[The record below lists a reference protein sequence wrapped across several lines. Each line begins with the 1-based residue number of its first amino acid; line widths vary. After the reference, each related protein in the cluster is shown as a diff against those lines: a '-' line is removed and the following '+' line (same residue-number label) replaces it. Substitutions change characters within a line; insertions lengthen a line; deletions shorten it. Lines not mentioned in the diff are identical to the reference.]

1 MRAEEAGSVEGG
13 VYFEMEYGGM
23 RCDDIKEMGVLDG
36 RVEGPGR
43 ETELLEVC
51 TLTDG
56 EPLAPKMPTALLLAS
71 SSNVISAQNE
81 S

>member
-1 MRAEEAGSVEGG
+1 
-13 VYFEMEYGGM
+13 M

-43 ETELLEVC
+43 ETELLEIC

>member
-1 MRAEEAGSVEGG
+1 MG
-13 VYFEMEYGGM
+13 
-23 RCDDIKEMGVLDG
+23 DDILRWERKAEC
-36 RVEGPGR
+36 PGR

-56 EPLAPKMPTALLLAS
+56 EPLAPKMATALLLAS